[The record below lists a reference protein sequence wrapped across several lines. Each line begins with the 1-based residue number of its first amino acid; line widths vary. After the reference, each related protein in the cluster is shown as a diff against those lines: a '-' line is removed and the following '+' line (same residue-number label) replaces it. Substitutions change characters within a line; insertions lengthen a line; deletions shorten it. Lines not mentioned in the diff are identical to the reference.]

1 MGIETVI
8 KAQQRLYN
16 DVIASGLCVLCG
28 ACVGQCPYLHVNSLR
43 GSVRLL
49 DPCQLEKG
57 RCYEQCPRTITDMD
71 VLYKGIF
78 GVPYDKNKIGIG
90 IVKDIFLGRS
100 TDREIIKK
108 GQDGGV
114 VTTLLWT
121 AMEEGI
127 IDGAVET
134 KMSGD
139 KSPSGFLAR
148 NKEELLQCA
157 GNSYEQSGSLEI
169 LNRIQRDNHEKLG
182 VVGLPCQV
190 MAVSKMKIHPAKDG
204 TGADNVKLV
213 IGLFCGWSF
222 STGEFRKFLQTTF
235 DLSKVLKFD
244 IPHHPAH
251 TFDVLTNEGKKSI
264 ELDEIRKYINPA
276 CGYCPDMTAQFADVS
291 VGSGRANFKGWNTV
305 VVRSEAGAELL
316 EMAKTKGLIEIQQIP
331 NANLEHLKKAAF
343 NKMKRAVENI
353 MTRAGSGSNRDLSY
367 LKIRPEIVQELKNG

>member
-1 MGIETVI
+1 MEVDTVI
-8 KAQQRLYN
+8 KAQRHLYN

-28 ACVGQCPYLHVNSLR
+28 ACIGQCPYFHVNSLR
-43 GSVRLL
+43 GTVQLL
-49 DPCQLEKG
+49 DLCELEKG
-57 RCYEQCPRTITDMD
+57 RCYERCPRTITDID

-78 GVPYDKNKIGIG
+78 GVPYDENKIGIG
-90 IVKDIFLGRS
+90 IVKDIFLARS
-100 TDREIIKK
+100 TDPEIIKK

-121 AMEEGI
+121 AMEEEI

-169 LNRIQRDNHEKLG
+169 LNRMQTDTHEKLG

-190 MAVSKMKIHPAKDG
+190 MAVSKMKIYPAKGG
-204 TGADNVKLV
+204 TAADNVKLV

-222 STGEFRKFLQTTF
+222 SAGEFHKFLQEKF

-251 TFDVLTNEGKKSI
+251 TFDVLTKEGRKSI

-276 CGYCPDMTAQFADVS
+276 CSYCGDMTAQFADVS
-291 VGSGRANFKGWNTV
+291 VGSGRAKFKGWNTV
-305 VVRSEAGAELL
+305 VVRTETGVALL
-316 EMAKTKGLIEIQQIP
+316 EKAKTKGLIEIQQIP
-331 NANLEHLKKAAF
+331 DASLEHLKKAAF
-343 NKMKRAVENI
+343 NKMKRAIENI
-353 MTRAGSGSNRDLSY
+353 VMRTGSKCDLSY
-367 LKIRPEIVQELKNG
+367 LKIRPEIAQELQNG